1 MKLIPNDGNF
11 APPTAVPVPRS
22 GLPTAAHFGALA

>member
-11 APPTAVPVPRS
+11 ARRRTVPVTGN